1 MELPPSCAQEVLEAA
16 GTSAT
21 SCLPPFL
28 TILRTMVGFFA
39 GLNLIFLAQILYI
52 LTYIYG

>member
-16 GTSAT
+16 GT